1 MIVMNGTPDP
11 INWQHQGITGSIP
24 GCKEGSQDH
33 VVEMDDARANHI
45 LNKFAKIGLVRMQF
59 GDDSEVKMKESM
71 DQYNRFWE
79 HQIEV
84 FNQNNEQQ
92 KESGNR
98 YSKPTDLLA
107 AKAKA
112 FGLEIKRPWT
122 IPKKDDEAMKILRE
136 ENAELKVANKE
147 QGKQIAQ
154 ILAMLK
160 TNPGAPVAT
169 FNQDNEKR
177 PAVSE
182 PEPAPDVVA
191 THRKKYASLTEKTM
205 KGWLKN
211 NWDEVQAMPEE
222 NRFEIKTKYQEFYET
237 PFPAEKPT

>member
-45 LNKFAKIGLVRMQF
+45 LNKFAKIGLVQMQF
-59 GDDSEVKMKESM
+59 GDDPEVKMKESM

-84 FNQNNEQQ
+84 FNQGNEQQ
-92 KESGNR
+92 KEQGNR
-98 YSKPTDLLA
+98 YSKPTDLLSE
-107 AKAKA
+107 KAKA
-112 FGLEIKRPWT
+112 FGLEIKRPWM
-122 IPKKDDEAMKILRE
+122 IPRKDDEAMKLLRE
-136 ENAELKVANKE
+136 ENAELKTANKE

-154 ILAMLK
+154 ILSMLK
-160 TNPGAPVAT
+160 GRSVPEPVEME
-169 FNQDNEKR
+169 N
-177 PAVSE
+177 SE

-191 THRKKYASLTEKTM
+191 TNRKKYASLTEKTM

-211 NWDEVQAMPEE
+211 NWGEFQAMPEE
-222 NRFEIKTKYQEFYET
+222 NKFEIKTKYLEFYET

>member
-45 LNKFAKIGLVRMQF
+45 LNKFAKIGLVQMQF
-59 GDDSEVKMKESM
+59 GDDPEVKMKESM

-84 FNQNNEQQ
+84 FNQGNEQQ
-92 KESGNR
+92 KEQGNR
-98 YSKPTDLLA
+98 YSKPTDLLSE
-107 AKAKA
+107 KAKA
-112 FGLEIKRPWT
+112 FGLEIKRPWM
-122 IPKKDDEAMKILRE
+122 IPRKDDEAMKLLRE
-136 ENAELKVANKE
+136 ENAELKTANKE

-154 ILAMLK
+154 ILSMLK
-160 TNPGAPVAT
+160 GRSVPEPVEME
-169 FNQDNEKR
+169 N
-177 PAVSE
+177 SE

-191 THRKKYASLTEKTM
+191 TNKKKYASLTEKTL

-222 NRFEIKTKYQEFYET
+222 NKLEITTKYQEFYET
-237 PFPAEKPT
+237 PFPTEKPT

>member
-45 LNKFAKIGLVRMQF
+45 LNKFAKIGLVQMQF
-59 GDDSEVKMKESM
+59 GDDPEVKMKESM
-71 DQYNRFWE
+71 AQYNRFWE

-112 FGLEIKRPWT
+112 FGLEIKRPWM
-122 IPKKDDEAMKILRE
+122 IPRKDDEAMKLLRE
-136 ENAELKVANKE
+136 ENAELKTANKE

-154 ILAMLK
+154 ILSMLK
-160 TNPGAPVAT
+160 GRSVPEPVEME
-169 FNQDNEKR
+169 N
-177 PAVSE
+177 SE

-191 THRKKYASLTEKTM
+191 TNRKKYASLTEKTM

-211 NWDEVQAMPEE
+211 NWGEFQAMPEE
-222 NRFEIKTKYQEFYET
+222 NKFEIKTKYLEFYET

>member
-45 LNKFAKIGLVRMQF
+45 LNKFAKIGLVQMQF
-59 GDDSEVKMKESM
+59 GDDPEVKMKESM

-84 FNQNNEQQ
+84 FNQGNEQQ
-92 KESGNR
+92 KEQGNR
-98 YSKPTDLLA
+98 YSKPTDLLSE
-107 AKAKA
+107 KAKA
-112 FGLEIKRPWT
+112 FGLEIKRPWM
-122 IPKKDDEAMKILRE
+122 IPRKDDEAMKLLRE

-154 ILAMLK
+154 ILSMLK
-160 TNPGAPVAT
+160 GRSVPEPVEME
-169 FNQDNEKR
+169 N
-177 PAVSE
+177 SE

-191 THRKKYASLTEKTM
+191 TNRKKYASLTEKTM

-211 NWDEVQAMPEE
+211 NWGEFQAMPEE
-222 NRFEIKTKYQEFYET
+222 NKFEIKTKYLEFYET